1 MKIVFMGTPDYA
13 VKTLEKL
20 IEAGHEIAAVYAQPD
35 KPVGRKH
42 ILTAPPVKV
51 CAENHGIPVFQPD
64 TLRDGVAAEQLKEIA
79 PDVIVVVA
87 YGKILPKE
95 ILTIAKYGC
104 INGHASLLPKYRGAS
119 PIQWCI
125 VCGEEK
131 TGVTTMYMDEGMD
144 TGDILEQ
151 TEVLIGENE
160 TAEELFERLS
170 EISAELMVS
179 TLEKAEKGE
188 LKPQK
193 QVESEATY
201 APIIKKEMAFIDF
214 KAMTAKEVF
223 NAVRGY
229 YSWPCAYFMLDDK
242 RIKVIKTAV
251 GTKSNSEAGS
261 VADSSQNLAIVCA
274 DGVAINL
281 LEIQPEGKSAM
292 SAKQFLNGKKIAVG
306 SLIGEENA
314 KP

>member
-20 IEAGHEIAAVYAQPD
+20 IEAGHGIAAVFAQPD
-35 KPVGRKH
+35 KPVGRKR

-51 CAENHGIPVFQPD
+51 CAENHGIPVFQPE
-64 TLRDGVAAEQLKEIA
+64 TLRDGVAEEQLKEIA

-95 ILTIAKYGC
+95 ILSVAKYGC

-179 TLEKAEKGE
+179 TIGKLEKGAV
-188 LKPQK
+188 KPQK
-193 QVESEATY
+193 QNEAEATY

-214 KAMTAKEVF
+214 KNMTAREVF

-229 YSWPCAYFMLDDK
+229 YSWPCAYFMLDGK
-242 RIKVIKTAV
+242 RIKIIKTAV
-251 GTKSNSEAGS
+251 GERSGLEAGC
-261 VADSSQNLAIVCA
+261 VAESNQSLSIVCA
-274 DGVAINL
+274 DGVTISL

-292 SAKQFLNGKKIAVG
+292 TSKQFLNGKKIPLG
-306 SLIGEENA
+306 SFIGEENA
-314 KP
+314 KS

>member
-13 VKTLEKL
+13 VKTLEAL
-20 IEAGHEIAAVYAQPD
+20 VDAGHEVVAVFAQPD
-35 KPVGRKH
+35 KPVGRKR

-51 CAENHGIPVFQPD
+51 CAENLGIPVFQPE
-64 TLRDGVAAEQLKEIA
+64 TLRDGVAAEKLEEIA
-79 PDVIVVVA
+79 PDAIVVVA
-87 YGKILPKE
+87 YGKILPKS
-95 ILTIAKYGC
+95 ILSVAKYGC

-125 VCGEEK
+125 VCGETK

-151 TEVLIGENE
+151 TEVAIGADE

-170 EISAELMVS
+170 VISAELMVS
-179 TLEKAEKGE
+179 TLSKLEKGE

-193 QVESEATY
+193 QVEAEATY

-214 KAMTAKEVF
+214 KTMTANEVF

-229 YSWPCAYFMLDDK
+229 YSWPCSYFMLDGK

-251 GTKSNSEAGS
+251 GEKSGKPVGT
-261 VADSSQNLAIVCA
+261 VAESSDSFSIVCA
-274 DGVAINL
+274 DSVTVKL
-281 LEIQPEGKSAM
+281 LEIQPEGKTQM
-292 SAKQFLNGKKIAVG
+292 SAKQFLNGNKIPVG
-306 SLIGEENA
+306 TLG
-314 KP
+314 